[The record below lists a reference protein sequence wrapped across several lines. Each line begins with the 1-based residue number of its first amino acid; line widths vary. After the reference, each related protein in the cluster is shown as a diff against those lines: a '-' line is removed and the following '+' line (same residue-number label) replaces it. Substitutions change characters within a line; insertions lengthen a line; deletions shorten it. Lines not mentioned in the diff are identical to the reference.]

1 MNGKRLVN
9 LRIAIEEIE
18 EVEEIEGLVRAGGYY
33 GHRSGAKSLAEGI
46 MRTITRFVDESV
58 NLKVRKVVGKRMNGI
73 IMVNLQLAAE
83 GIESVDALLGK
94 DIEGVEGIAIKEKS
108 SASYRDRGTVL

>member
-9 LRIAIEEIE
+9 LRIAIEE
-18 EVEEIEGLVRAGGYY
+18 VEERDGLVRAGGYC

-58 NLKVRKVVGKRMNGI
+58 NLNVRNVVGKRMNGT
-73 IMVNLQLAAE
+73 IMVNLHIAAD
-83 GIESVDALLGK
+83 GIESVDALSVKDLG
-94 DIEGVEGIAIKEKS
+94 GAEGITIKEKS